1 MNVGGTRSVLIC
13 RSNPPL
19 IRSGVITPALL
30 PGWTWCSG
38 QDASSR
44 GRDSSRHCHWHSL
57 KTIQMSLNPR
67 PRCQWVRDKIQLLG
81 QLEVPVRALVRIN
94 KPLVLQAVFCFV
106 LFFPFFCFV
115 LFFLLP
121 PPPPPFSCVCV
132 CVLLFLIHHN
142 VAV

>member
-44 GRDSSRHCHWHSL
+44 GRDSS
-57 KTIQMSLNPR
+57 KTLAQSQNNPDEFESTTE
-67 PRCQWVRDKIQLLG
+67 VSVG
-81 QLEVPVRALVRIN
+81 QR
-94 KPLVLQAVFCFV
+94 
-106 LFFPFFCFV
+106 
-115 LFFLLP
+115 
-121 PPPPPFSCVCV
+121 
-132 CVLLFLIHHN
+132 
-142 VAV
+142 